1 MRLFLNIVGL
11 LFYCFSIYCMFF
23 SNPGESGSLF
33 QIVGGDAYNYN
44 YAFLAAITFSVIG
57 TGFIVIASSHT
68 HQKNMILIILK
79 KFLMKL
85 INKRDN
91 NFILDF

>member
-23 SNPGESGSLF
+23 SNPGDNGSLF
-33 QIVGGDAYNYN
+33 KMVGGDAYNYN

-57 TGFIVIASSHT
+57 TGFIVMALSYPS
-68 HQKNMILIILK
+68 K
-79 KFLMKL
+79 KYDFDF
-85 INKRDN
+85 DN
-91 NFILDF
+91 TEKILDEIDVD